1 MVKTQSEWAR
11 LLYHTKTNPQEN
23 VFPSLNVDL
32 NEDGIPDGFEK
43 VNGVVWENGTL
54 ARQNRG
60 KLFQTLPLGGVE
72 HGRNTLK
79 LDIEGGLP
87 RVNVHF
93 WNRGRKISVETF
105 KGTAGTFE
113 VPQETVTIVIE
124 VINEK
129 DAPIVLKGGTLLQE
143 K

>member
-1 MVKTQSEWAR
+1 M
-11 LLYHTKTNPQEN
+11 
-23 VFPSLNVDL
+23 
-32 NEDGIPDGFEK
+32 NEDGNPDGFER
-43 VNGVVWENGTL
+43 VEGVAWENGTL
-54 ARQNRG
+54 VRQNRG

-93 WNRGRKISVETF
+93 WNRGRKIGVETF
-105 KGTAGTFE
+105 KGTEGIFE

-129 DAPIVLKGGTLLQE
+129 DAPIIFKGGTLHQE
-143 K
+143 R

>member
-11 LLYHTKTNPQEN
+11 LLYATKTNPQEN
-23 VFPSLNVDL
+23 IFPSLAVDL
-32 NEDGIPDGFEK
+32 NEDGNPDGFEK
-43 VNGVVWENGTL
+43 VNGVVWEKGTL

-72 HGRNTLK
+72 RGKNTLK
-79 LDIEGGLP
+79 LDIEGGAP
-87 RVNVHF
+87 CVNVHF
-93 WNRGRKISVETF
+93 WNRGRKIGVETF
-105 KGTAGTFE
+105 KGTEGAFE

-129 DAPIVLKGGTLLQE
+129 DAPMIFKGGSLHQ
-143 K
+143 